1 MRFHQTTAKSGTK
14 LRRLAALLCALADL
28 AELAGG
34 RCGAVCLLVI
44 WLIRPSEVAARDYV
58 DKIAP
63 GVARLPAPVRPLD
76 GAAEALRLARSLRFL
91 AAILAALADA
101 CLAPLPAAPANRE
114 ASRRVAPSPAMLI
127 PWSGRQPCPP

>member
-1 MRFHQTTAKSGTK
+1 MRFHETTGKTATK

-28 AELAGG
+28 AERAAG
-34 RCGAVCLLVI
+34 RPSAVCLLVL
-44 WLIRPSEVAARDYV
+44 WLIRPAEAVARDYV

-63 GVARLPAPVRPLD
+63 GAARVPAPVRPLD

-114 ASRRVAPSPAMLI
+114 ATQRVASSPVIVI
-127 PWSGRQPCPP
+127 PWPVRQPCPP